1 MADAEFAGQAE
12 AGERTLS
19 GWMNTEG
26 FLPASEQVGH
36 VMAKADEIGFR
47 FKRAGGLDQGVPGRY
62 YASHAE
68 PQLLLRSDNIAVTKE
83 MCVVCRSF
91 ASARAI
97 AEGKTFNV
105 QDLHRLESSR
115 LQRV

>member
-26 FLPASEQVGH
+26 FPASEQVGH

-47 FKRAGGLDQGVPGRY
+47 FKRAGGLDRPAFNRTRIM
-62 YASHAE
+62 AE
-68 PQLLLRSDNIAVTKE
+68 KSIGCSSWAPKRCGSEPPATA
-83 MCVVCRSF
+83 RRP
-91 ASARAI
+91 SA
-97 AEGKTFNV
+97 
-105 QDLHRLESSR
+105 
-115 LQRV
+115 